1 MEVFEQISRRGSG
14 TQDHFTLHCLLHFEL
29 NNYKQ
34 IRDLNKAVAWCDPTA
49 LHDRIMEKN
58 VPGQLNPMR
67 PSATNKQPEL
77 FCVVCKIGAKGRLTI
92 MLFYSVVCTHA

>member
-1 MEVFEQISRRGSG
+1 MEVFEHISRRGSG

-34 IRDLNKAVAWCDPTA
+34 ISDLNKAVAWCDPTA

-58 VPGQLNPMR
+58 VSGQLNPMR
-67 PSATNKQPEL
+67 SSPTNKQPEL
-77 FCVVCKIGAKGRLTI
+77 FCVLCRTGTKGSVTI
-92 MLFYSVVCTHA
+92 MLFHNVVCTHA